1 MKLYNR
7 LSSFY
12 IVINVPKCLRKRIG
26 KSQIWRSLHT
36 KDRRIANL
44 RAGMIKMSVHKLFT
58 EEQMKEAQEIDGMLR
73 DISCDGI
80 GHSEMDYTEDFA
92 EMVAYEA
99 CREKVNYAKT
109 YLVPH
114 LAHSFLIR
122 LSSPYTS
129 SL

>member
-1 MKLYNR
+1 
-7 LSSFY
+7 
-12 IVINVPKCLRKRIG
+12 
-26 KSQIWRSLHT
+26 
-36 KDRRIANL
+36 
-44 RAGMIKMSVHKLFT
+44 MIKMSVHKLFT

-109 YLVPH
+109 YLVCQLVKLPIKI
-114 LAHSFLIR
+114 LKILLER
-122 LSSPYTS
+122 
-129 SL
+129 

>member
-73 DISCDGI
+73 DISA
-80 GHSEMDYTEDFA
+80 S
-92 EMVAYEA
+92 
-99 CREKVNYAKT
+99 K
-109 YLVPH
+109 P
-114 LAHSFLIR
+114 LALEVSSSFDL
-122 LSSPYTS
+122 LNSP
-129 SL
+129 

>member
-99 CREKVNYAKT
+99 CREKVRSVLNC
-109 YLVPH
+109 
-114 LAHSFLIR
+114 
-122 LSSPYTS
+122 
-129 SL
+129 

>member
-44 RAGMIKMSVHKLFT
+44 RAGMIKMSVHKPV
-58 EEQMKEAQEIDGMLR
+58 
-73 DISCDGI
+73 S
-80 GHSEMDYTEDFA
+80 YT
-92 EMVAYEA
+92 
-99 CREKVNYAKT
+99 
-109 YLVPH
+109 H
-114 LAHSFLIR
+114 LTLPTICSV
-122 LSSPYTS
+122 
-129 SL
+129 

>member
-92 EMVAYEA
+92 EMVAY
-99 CREKVNYAKT
+99 
-109 YLVPH
+109 PID
-114 LAHSFLIR
+114 FLP
-122 LSSPYTS
+122 LCDSD
-129 SL
+129 